1 MIINNLAVDGFR
13 IIGNRIEIEFP
24 PSGTIAIFG
33 ENESGKSTLFEAIEF
48 ALFGLSHHSLKKE
61 DLRTWNKQ
69 KLDVTLKFTSKN
81 KQWQIE
87 RSITGKGTHRA
98 KLVRLENGSPVKD
111 DEITNLSAVQ
121 DTIEELLDMDRD
133 SFSKL
138 VYIRQKELDT
148 LKDLQKQSREK
159 LINKVMGIEDFDKA
173 SEKLN
178 EDRKNF
184 NTQMEL
190 LDQELLRLEQ
200 DHNSYLQKKN
210 RIEELE
216 NEISESNSFIE
227 TNEKLEKQLEK
238 ELQKYEW
245 LKNYEAKRSV
255 LESKISEKN
264 SIQEE
269 KDEIITLKNK
279 SGMYEKLFHEME
291 PDYTKVLEFSPKF
304 EIIEKNLKAEEE
316 RLEKQRVTTPPTNE
330 STKKDETKP
339 TSFKRIMILLISGI
353 IGMILGLIWIFLFIP
368 GIILLIISIVYLVKY
383 GRHGQTHDTNASSQ
397 ILMAQLSEKQDRI
410 SEFRDAL
417 NKLQSESGFQSSEHI
432 HEEKIKIN
440 SRVKMETSL
449 SSLGEL
455 RGAISQIAV
464 SFKNKNE
471 TEIAHRIEKLEE
483 NISQLKNEL
492 RLLEIEKPEQ
502 IESVNNREM
511 YSQLLQNYGNVR
523 TKVADEK
530 LKKSGNNATLVQLIS
545 DCETLYDGF
554 IQYPTKQGRKKEIM
568 NELQLLEF
576 IITQFNEVSR
586 NMRSKVIPSARLLIN
601 QMLPTIT
608 GNRYSEFNISEDLK
622 FTVYTT
628 EGGSYKEREL
638 FSGGTQDQFLIVLRL
653 AFTQSILGSKAE
665 DEEYALFMDESIS
678 SSDQARKHGI
688 FELLKAVEKTFRQIF
703 IIAHEDISDEV
714 EHHMEL
720 QRDQKGFTSI
730 KSKSW

>member
-1 MIINNLAVDGFR
+1 MIINNLAVEGFR

-24 PSGTIAIFG
+24 PSGAIAIFG

-61 DLRTWNKQ
+61 DLLTWNKQ

-383 GRHGQTHDTNASSQ
+383 GRHGQTPDTNASSQ

-417 NKLQSESGFQSSEHI
+417 TKLQSESGFQSSEHI
-432 HEEKIKIN
+432 NEEKIKIN

-455 RGAISQIAV
+455 RGL
-464 SFKNKNE
+464 FL
-471 TEIAHRIEKLEE
+471 KL
-483 NISQLKNEL
+483 Q
-492 RLLEIEKPEQ
+492 
-502 IESVNNREM
+502 
-511 YSQLLQNYGNVR
+511 
-523 TKVADEK
+523 
-530 LKKSGNNATLVQLIS
+530 
-545 DCETLYDGF
+545 
-554 IQYPTKQGRKKEIM
+554 
-568 NELQLLEF
+568 
-576 IITQFNEVSR
+576 
-586 NMRSKVIPSARLLIN
+586 
-601 QMLPTIT
+601 
-608 GNRYSEFNISEDLK
+608 
-622 FTVYTT
+622 
-628 EGGSYKEREL
+628 
-638 FSGGTQDQFLIVLRL
+638 
-653 AFTQSILGSKAE
+653 
-665 DEEYALFMDESIS
+665 
-678 SSDQARKHGI
+678 
-688 FELLKAVEKTFRQIF
+688 
-703 IIAHEDISDEV
+703 
-714 EHHMEL
+714 
-720 QRDQKGFTSI
+720 
-730 KSKSW
+730 